1 MDLACMS
8 MSVSI
13 LLSSVLTSSAHS
25 SAYGNAHK
33 NTMNTNTQ
41 QPSDIA
47 AEQAAFEEK
56 EPPPSYVKLA
66 MRNMVK
72 KGGKSLYHFFLSS
85 VALLS
90 LFVGLA
96 YLTR

>member
-1 MDLACMS
+1 MTTDK
-8 MSVSI
+8 SVVAQPDSK
-13 LLSSVLTSSAHS
+13 SSLDEPT
-25 SAYGNAHK
+25 
-33 NTMNTNTQ
+33 
-41 QPSDIA
+41 PS
-47 AEQAAFEEK
+47 F
-56 EPPPSYVKLA
+56 VKLA

-72 KGGKSLYHFFLSS
+72 KGGTSLYHFFLSA